1 MTKNTRLSDPQRVRR
16 FFRFLELQ
24 EPLYEPLDQIV
35 QMRQAY
41 AYFFWDVFNRT
52 IIPLVLVGY
61 EMIITHSTRR
71 YPSRWPPKCTVP
83 SHINTR

>member
-41 AYFFWDVFNRT
+41 AYFFLGRF
-52 IIPLVLVGY
+52 
-61 EMIITHSTRR
+61 
-71 YPSRWPPKCTVP
+71 
-83 SHINTR
+83 